1 MQIRHLS
8 AALCRVRISSISS
21 KVVKAA
27 AILFWLLV
35 WHIAAVVIGE
45 RILLVSPVTVVARLL
60 ELLRDAEVWH
70 AAAFSTLRICCGFL
84 LSLVL
89 AVILAAAASCIRW
102 VRIALEPLVQAF
114 KVVPVASI
122 VIVVLIWVSSRNLSV
137 IISFMMVFPV
147 LYTNLLSA
155 IDSTDRDMLEMSRV
169 FRLSRYRKFRL
180 VYLPQVY
187 PYFLSSSSLSL
198 GLAWKSGVAAEVIG
212 IPSGS
217 MGDLLYEAKVFFATA
232 DVFAYT
238 LLIVMLS
245 VGFEF
250 VMKSLI
256 RAVGRRLEAV

>member
-8 AALCRVRISSISS
+8 AALCRVRISTISS

-60 ELLRDAEVWH
+60 ELLRDAE
-70 AAAFSTLRICCGFL
+70 
-84 LSLVL
+84 
-89 AVILAAAASCIRW
+89 
-102 VRIALEPLVQAF
+102 VQAF

-217 MGDLLYEAKVFFATA
+217 MGDLLYEAKIFFATA

-250 VMKSLI
+250 VMKSVI
-256 RAVGRRLEAV
+256 GAVGRHLEAV

>member
-1 MQIRHLS
+1 M
-8 AALCRVRISSISS
+8 CRVRISTISS
-21 KVVKAA
+21 KTLKAA
-27 AILFWLLV
+27 AILFWLAI
-35 WHIAAVVIGE
+35 WHIAAAAIGQ
-45 RILLVSPVTVVARLL
+45 RILLVSPIAVFVRFF
-60 ELLRDAEVWH
+60 ELLGEAEVWH
-70 AAAFSTLRICCGFL
+70 AAVFSTLRIGCGFL
-84 LSLVL
+84 LSLFL
-89 AVILAAAASCIRW
+89 AVILSSLASCRKW

-122 VIVVLIWVSSRNLSV
+122 VIVVLIWVPSRNLSV

-155 IDSTDRDMLEMSRV
+155 IDSTDRGMLEMSRV

-187 PYFLSSSSLSL
+187 PYFLSSSSLAL

-217 MGDLLYEAKVFFATA
+217 MGDLLYEAKIFFATA

-238 LLIVMLS
+238 LLIVLLS

-250 VMKSLI
+250 IMNLLI
-256 RAVGRRLEAV
+256 RMTGRHLEAV

>member
-1 MQIRHLS
+1 M
-8 AALCRVRISSISS
+8 CRVRISTISS
-21 KVVKAA
+21 KTLKAA
-27 AILFWLLV
+27 AILFWLAI
-35 WHIAAVVIGE
+35 WHIAAAAIGQ
-45 RILLVSPVTVVARLL
+45 RILLVSPIAVFVRFF
-60 ELLRDAEVWH
+60 ELLGEAEVWH
-70 AAAFSTLRICCGFL
+70 AAVFSTLRIGCGFL
-84 LSLVL
+84 LSLFL
-89 AVILAAAASCIRW
+89 AVILSSLASCRKW

-122 VIVVLIWVSSRNLSV
+122 VIVVLIWVPSRNLSV

-155 IDSTDRDMLEMSRV
+155 IDSTDRRMLEMSRV

-187 PYFLSSSSLSL
+187 PYFLSSSSLAL

-217 MGDLLYEAKVFFATA
+217 MGDLLYEAKIFFATA

-238 LLIVMLS
+238 LLIVLLS

-250 VMKSLI
+250 IMNLLI
-256 RAVGRRLEAV
+256 RMTGRHLEAV

>member
-1 MQIRHLS
+1 M
-8 AALCRVRISSISS
+8 CRVRISTISS
-21 KVVKAA
+21 KTLKAA
-27 AILFWLLV
+27 AILFWLAI
-35 WHIAAVVIGE
+35 WHIAAAAIGQ
-45 RILLVSPVTVVARLL
+45 RILLVSPIAVFVRFF
-60 ELLRDAEVWH
+60 ELLGEAEVWH
-70 AAAFSTLRICCGFL
+70 AAVFSTLRIGCGFL
-84 LSLVL
+84 LSLFL
-89 AVILAAAASCIRW
+89 AVILSSLASCRKW

-122 VIVVLIWVSSRNLSV
+122 VIVVLIWVPSRNLSV

-155 IDSTDRDMLEMSRV
+155 IDSTDRGMLEMSRV

-187 PYFLSSSSLSL
+187 PYFLSSSSLAL

-217 MGDLLYEAKVFFATA
+217 MGDLLYEAKIFFATA

-238 LLIVMLS
+238 LLIVLLS
-245 VGFEF
+245 VGFECI
-250 VMKSLI
+250 MNLLI
-256 RAVGRRLEAV
+256 RMTGRHLEAV

>member
-1 MQIRHLS
+1 M
-8 AALCRVRISSISS
+8 CRVRISTISS
-21 KVVKAA
+21 KTLKAT
-27 AILFWLLV
+27 AILFWLAI
-35 WHIAAVVIGE
+35 WHIAAAAIGQ
-45 RILLVSPVTVVARLL
+45 RILLVSPIAVFVRFF
-60 ELLRDAEVWH
+60 ELLGEAEVWH
-70 AAAFSTLRICCGFL
+70 AAVFSTLRIGCGFL
-84 LSLVL
+84 LSLFL
-89 AVILAAAASCIRW
+89 AVILSSLASCRKW

-122 VIVVLIWVSSRNLSV
+122 VIVVLIWVPSRNLSV

-155 IDSTDRDMLEMSRV
+155 IDSTDRGMLEMSRV

-187 PYFLSSSSLSL
+187 PYFLSSSSLAL

-217 MGDLLYEAKVFFATA
+217 MGDLLYEAKIFFATA

-238 LLIVMLS
+238 LLIVLLS

-250 VMKSLI
+250 IMNLLI
-256 RAVGRRLEAV
+256 RMTGRHLEAV